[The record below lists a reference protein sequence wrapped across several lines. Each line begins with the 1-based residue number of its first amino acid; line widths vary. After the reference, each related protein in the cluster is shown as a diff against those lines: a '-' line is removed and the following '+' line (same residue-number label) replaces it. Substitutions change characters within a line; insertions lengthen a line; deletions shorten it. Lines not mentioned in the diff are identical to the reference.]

1 LELRR
6 TITKQEGK
14 KEVAAKIATTTIK
27 SCQSAFGPN
36 NPRQVYILPH
46 VFFHPF
52 SMQKISL
59 NIF

>member
-14 KEVAAKIATTTIK
+14 KEAATKIATTTIK

-36 NPRQVYILPH
+36 NPRQVSFLPH
-46 VFFHPF
+46 VSF
-52 SMQKISL
+52 SL
-59 NIF
+59 L